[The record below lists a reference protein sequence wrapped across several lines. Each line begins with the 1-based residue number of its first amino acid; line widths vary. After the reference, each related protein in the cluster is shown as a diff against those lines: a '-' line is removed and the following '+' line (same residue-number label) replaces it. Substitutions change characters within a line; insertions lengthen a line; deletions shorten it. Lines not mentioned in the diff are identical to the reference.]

1 MVSKSRFIKEWLCAD
16 LDAVFIDKVR
26 IALKFSLP
34 ADFFT
39 FVTIFPKSCRLSCQ
53 NKQAMDL
60 AMQEIKQNTFLKE
73 KDKLLGFIRN
83 RVSSSEEAEDI
94 LQDVFYQFVAGFET
108 IESLDR
114 VTSWLYSVARNK
126 IIDRYRRD
134 AARPKKTDFELVTGS
149 EDDATLTLQD
159 ILPDFDNTP
168 ESTLL
173 REAIWDEIT
182 DALEELPADQRE
194 IFIQNEIEERSFR
207 EIAEETGVS
216 INTLL
221 SRKRY
226 AILALRKRLQSF
238 YDDIIK

>member
-1 MVSKSRFIKEWLCAD
+1 ME
-16 LDAVFIDKVR
+16 
-26 IALKFSLP
+26 
-34 ADFFT
+34 
-39 FVTIFPKSCRLSCQ
+39 
-53 NKQAMDL
+53 L
-60 AMQEIKQNTFLKE
+60 AMQELKQTTFLKE

-83 RVSSSEEAEDI
+83 RVSNMEEAEDI

-114 VTSWLYSVARNK
+114 VTSWLYSVGRNK

-134 AARPKKTDFELVTGS
+134 ASRPRRTDFELLAGND
-149 EDDATLTLQD
+149 DDAPLTLQE
-159 ILPDFDNTP
+159 ILPDLDNSP

-182 DALEELPADQRE
+182 DALAELPADQRE
-194 IFIQNEIEERSFR
+194 IFILNEIEEKGFR

-226 AILALRKRLQSF
+226 AILALRKKLQSF
-238 YDDIIK
+238 YDDTLGT

>member
-1 MVSKSRFIKEWLCAD
+1 
-16 LDAVFIDKVR
+16 
-26 IALKFSLP
+26 
-34 ADFFT
+34 
-39 FVTIFPKSCRLSCQ
+39 
-53 NKQAMDL
+53 MDL
-60 AMQEIKQNTFLKE
+60 AMQEIKQNTFLRE

-149 EDDATLTLQD
+149 EDDSALTLQD
-159 ILPDFDNTP
+159 ILPDLDNTP

-194 IFIQNEIEERSFR
+194 IFILNEIEERSFR